1 MSTIRTAI
9 IEHAGDSD
17 FVAMTGTGRR
27 IEFGDAARGFLS
39 PVETVLVALGS
50 CSAMDVV
57 SIAAKKRQAVDAY
70 LIHVRGDQRDEYPQV
85 FTEIEVV
92 HEVTGRDL
100 SEGAIRRSIELSATK
115 YCPVNAMLSAGA
127 TEVHHGYR
135 VTRPGEPTDEAEV
148 PRLIDALIEV
158 AANHA
163 PFTIPT
169 GGLGAFPSRRDVRI
183 LWYGLADR
191 SRRLAELAIAVRIA
205 VGCETAS
212 PFRAHLTLARAH
224 GDRGVAVPPATWKV
238 PMPAG
243 QLAIEQVVLYRSHLG
258 SGPASYENLATAPL
272 GVTLA
277 GSRASRARRLPVSG
291 LRTSP

>member
-1 MSTIRTAI
+1 MTM
-9 IEHAGDSD
+9 IEGGWRC
-17 FVAMTGTGRR
+17 FVGVPIGEPLDAELRAAMQPLRDVTSAEADDLRWIDPKAWHLTL
-27 IEFGDAARGFLS
+27 AFL
-39 PVETVLVALGS
+39 G
-50 CSAMDVV
+50 
-57 SIAAKKRQAVDAY
+57 
-70 LIHVRGDQRDEYPQV
+70 
-85 FTEIEVV
+85 
-92 HEVTGRDL
+92 
-100 SEGAIRRSIELSATK
+100 
-115 YCPVNAMLSAGA
+115 
-127 TEVHHGYR
+127 
-135 VTRPGEPTDEAEV
+135 PTDETEI
-148 PRLIDALIEV
+148 PRLTEALIEV

-163 PFTIPT
+163 PFIIPT

-258 SGPASYENLATAPL
+258 SGPASYEILATAPL

-277 GSRASRARRLPVSG
+277 GSRAS
-291 LRTSP
+291 

>member
-1 MSTIRTAI
+1 MIEGGWRCFVGVPIGEPLDGELREAMQPLRTVSSAEADDLRWI
-9 IEHAGDSD
+9 DPNAWHLTLA
-17 FVAMTGTGRR
+17 
-27 IEFGDAARGFLS
+27 FL
-39 PVETVLVALGS
+39 G
-50 CSAMDVV
+50 
-57 SIAAKKRQAVDAY
+57 
-70 LIHVRGDQRDEYPQV
+70 
-85 FTEIEVV
+85 
-92 HEVTGRDL
+92 
-100 SEGAIRRSIELSATK
+100 
-115 YCPVNAMLSAGA
+115 
-127 TEVHHGYR
+127 
-135 VTRPGEPTDEAEV
+135 PTDEAEI
-148 PRLIDALIEV
+148 PRLIEALVEV
-158 AANHA
+158 AGNHA

-224 GDRGVAVPPATWKV
+224 GDRGVAVPPSTWKV

-258 SGPASYENLATAPL
+258 SGPASYEILATAPL

-277 GSRASRARRLPVSG
+277 GSRAS
-291 LRTSP
+291 